1 MTKALEQALHSAKDW
16 LDGLDDRPVQARA
29 DMAALRSR
37 FEGSLPEVG
46 IPPADV
52 VSHLVTNTTD
62 GLLGS
67 AGGRFYAWVIG
78 GGLLDYSGYGPTSIE
93 RVGPA
98 AISRELA
105 CSQMTVYRALK
116 D

>member
-52 VSHLVTNTTD
+52 VSHLVTNTKD
-62 GLLGS
+62 GLLGLS
-67 AGGRFYAWVIG
+67 VEAWILPLPLIG
-78 GGLLDYSGYGPTSIE
+78 WSLHGIKMRRSMD
-93 RVGPA
+93 VGP
-98 AISRELA
+98 
-105 CSQMTVYRALK
+105 
-116 D
+116 